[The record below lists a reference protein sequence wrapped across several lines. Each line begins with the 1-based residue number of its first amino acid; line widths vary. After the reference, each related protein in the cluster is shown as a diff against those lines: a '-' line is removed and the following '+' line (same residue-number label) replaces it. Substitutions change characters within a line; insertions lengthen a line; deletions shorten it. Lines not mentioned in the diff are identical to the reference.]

1 MVRAVKISHN
11 DLCGIAKRL
20 WKNIRIAN
28 FWILFSKEG
37 NYIFFETLAT
47 NYRNTKKTQV
57 NMPYFGYLL
66 NFLNANFASF
76 ELLEF

>member
-28 FWILFSKEG
+28 FWILFPQRGKLH
-37 NYIFFETLAT
+37 IF
-47 NYRNTKKTQV
+47 
-57 NMPYFGYLL
+57 
-66 NFLNANFASF
+66 
-76 ELLEF
+76 